1 VVAATTLVVAVKA
14 LAATLV
20 PAAKSVTR
28 SVTLLSGVGT
38 DLKKAS
44 HLKRGMSLLPWRHLQ
59 H

>member
-1 VVAATTLVVAVKA
+1 MVVAVKA